1 MQIKNLDA
9 INDTQLAQLMSIWLS
24 SNLAGHDFIQPEY
37 WRHQRDNVA
46 RQMRESDVTA
56 VVDDDGEIL
65 GFAVTLGNTLLGI
78 YTRTN
83 AQKQGV
89 GSMLLFALKAKKPH
103 LKLSVFQKNE
113 DAVLFFERHGFKT
126 TKTYNESA
134 VGESRCD
141 MRL

>member
-9 INDTQLAQLMSIWLS
+9 ISDTQLTQLMSIWLS

-37 WRHQRDNVA
+37 WRHQRDDVA
-46 RQMRESDVTA
+46 RQIRESNVTA
-56 VVDDDGEIL
+56 VIDDGNEIL
-65 GFAVTLGNTLLGI
+65 GFAVTRDNVLLGI
-78 YTRTN
+78 YTKTT

-89 GSMLLFALKAKKPH
+89 GSMLLFALKAKQPH

-113 DAVLFFERHGFKT
+113 DAVLFFARHGFKT
-126 TKTYNESA
+126 IKTYNESA
-134 VGESRCD
+134 VGESLCD